1 MKNKNKNPRLYDF
14 RIEYSSEDSVMANY
28 HYYNCETSAQ
38 ALDFQRE
45 MIELKGWKIKL
56 ISIEKKNPYNGEWE
70 DRSEVLNKE
79 DEAVDEIR

>member
-1 MKNKNKNPRLYDF
+1 MKKKKKINRLYDF
-14 RIEYSSEDSVMANY
+14 RIEYSSEDSVMTNY

-38 ALDFQRE
+38 ALEFQRE
-45 MIELKGWKIKL
+45 MIEHKGWRIKL